1 MSKDYTNDLLEL
13 AFNLGAVLAG
23 VSDLKSLEKLKT
35 YPPDLFKNFK
45 YAISVA
51 VSLPNSIFEL
61 ITIENPGEIY
71 AHYYQTANTLLDQIT
86 LRLSEKIVQHGYN
99 ALAIPASLS
108 IGKNKLMANAPHKAF
123 ARSAGFGW
131 IGKNLLLITPKYGP
145 RVRLGTVLSNIP
157 LKPGKPLENQNCG
170 TCIMCIDSCPIGAL
184 KPFDF
189 KEFPK
194 KREEAFDAKRCHA
207 RLVKISRMDHI
218 GVTICGVCIKVCP
231 IGK

>member
-1 MSKDYTNDLLEL
+1 MGKDYTEMLLEL
-13 AFNLGAVLAG
+13 AFNLGATLAG
-23 VSDLKSLEKLKT
+23 VADLDLLKT
-35 YPPDLFKNFK
+35 LKTHPYNLLKDFK
-45 YAISVA
+45 YALSVA
-51 VSLPNSIFEL
+51 VSIPKDVFAM
-61 ITIENPGEIY
+61 ITKENPGEIY
-71 AHYYQTANTLLDQIT
+71 AHYYQITNEKLDQIT

-99 ALAIPASLS
+99 ALTIPASLS

-123 ARSAGFGW
+123 ARSAGLGW

-145 RVRLGTVLSNIP
+145 RVRLGTVLSDIP
-157 LKPGKPLENQNCG
+157 LKTGKPLENQNCG
-170 TCIMCIDSCPIGAL
+170 NCIMCIDSCPIGAL

-194 KREEAFDAKRCHA
+194 KREEAFDAKRCHD

-218 GVTICGVCIKVCP
+218 GVQICGVCIKVCP